1 MADHHG
7 HGHGHGHGHS
17 HGSGNEKA
25 LAIAAL
31 LTGGFMVAEVFGG
44 IVSGS
49 LALIADAGHMLTDFA
64 SLSLAWFALRLARR
78 PASWKRTY
86 GFDRFSILAAFVNG
100 LSLFLIAAWICYE
113 AYQRMLQPVE
123 VIGSLMLWIAL
134 AGLLVNILAFWVLTR
149 GEKEN
154 LNIRAATLHVVGDL
168 LGSVAALIASIVII
182 YTGWVLIDPILSVLV
197 ALIILRSAW
206 YVVRQSAHILLE
218 GAPEGFDRRDVSKTL
233 EQEVDGLLKVHH
245 IHAWSITQER
255 PMATLE
261 AAITKDADAK
271 LVKDKIKKILHNRFG
286 IEHST
291 VELSRR

>member
-1 MADHHG
+1 MADH
-7 HGHGHGHGHS
+7 HGHGHGHS

-64 SLSLAWFALRLARR
+64 SLSLAWFALRLARL

-113 AYQRMLQPVE
+113 AYQRMHQPVE